1 MANWKP
7 LNDFLSTE
15 MKERLQQENL
25 KVEDFIRYN
34 DFGGAVIRQ
43 TKKATELYRQIT
55 KENKIRIWK

>member
-1 MANWKP
+1 MTEWKP
-7 LNDFLSTE
+7 LNDFLSKE

-43 TKKATELYRQIT
+43 TKKAIELYRRIE
-55 KENKIRIWK
+55 KERNIKIWK